1 MNTFESLS
9 KPEQTLLTSL
19 YTNSPLVLKSKF
31 LTPNISFLTKLRQN
45 RSETLE
51 ITSGF
56 SASLEFNPMLNGLLK
71 VQKSSK
77 GLSKL
82 LLLMTQSKE
91 LYTATGLI
99 QYKVCQ
105 HGLHLRN
112 EPQIG
117 FSYLTENGSFEVRL
131 KNNPLIMN
139 LSLTSIYQNLTFSGA
154 LNLAMYS
161 QKYTEYAMAISK
173 STELYK
179 LLIKHTTSELN
190 LGTFYLSYFLNL
202 SKNTKFASIL
212 TTDWHNKLTEVQ
224 FGFEHIHDSNTFK
237 GKVSSAGH
245 LLLLVSRNVSSQ
257 FKVTVSADLDLK
269 DMTSN
274 KVADYNIG
282 VLVNFN
288 YEV

>member
-9 KPEQTLLTSL
+9 KPESTLLSSL
-19 YTNSPLVLKSKF
+19 YTTSPLLLKSKF
-31 LTPNISFLTKLRQN
+31 LTPTMTFLTKLRQN
-45 RSETLE
+45 HSETLE

-56 SASLEFNPMLNGLLK
+56 SASLQFNPSLNGLLK

-77 GLSKL
+77 NLSKVL
-82 LLLMTQSKE
+82 FSLTQSKD

-117 FSYLTENGSFEVRL
+117 VSYLTEHGSFEVRL

-139 LSLTSIYQNLTFSGA
+139 LSLTSLYQNLTFSGA

-161 QKYTEYAMAISK
+161 QKYTEYAVAISK

-179 LLIKHTTSELN
+179 LLAKHTTSELN
-190 LGTFYLSYFLNL
+190 LGTFYLSYYLNL
-202 SKNTKFASIL
+202 ADNTKFASVL
-212 TTDWHNKLTEVQ
+212 TTNWHNKLTEVQ
-224 FGFEHIHDSNTFK
+224 FGFEHVHESNTFK
-237 GKVSSAGH
+237 GKVNSAGH
-245 LLLLVSRNVSSQ
+245 LAVLVSRCVSKQ
-257 FKVTVSADLDLK
+257 FKVTVSADLELK
-269 DMTSN
+269 DLTSS
-274 KVADYNIG
+274 KVADYSVG